1 MTVYECTNLP
11 SNQDTGKRIC
21 FPDFCINNYGV
32 AGDSFA
38 PLFIQIISIMSKTI
52 FITGAS
58 RGFGKIWTEAFLK
71 RGDKVAA
78 AVRNLDALG
87 ELTRIYGNALLPIQ
101 LDVTNREDCFA
112 AINKAKKHFGQI
124 DVVINNAG
132 YGVFG
137 AIEEIS
143 EQEARNQMEA
153 NVFGL
158 LWVTQAALPVMRAQ
172 GKGHIIQVSSVLG
185 MATVPVLGIYNAS
198 KWAVEGLSETLATEV
213 KGFGVNVTL
222 IEPNAFS
229 TEWGDTSAVHT
240 QPIKAYDA
248 VKEAFRAGVTEDFY
262 GHPEATAEAV
272 LALVDSATPP
282 LRLFLG
288 KVALPWIK
296 QVYAERLAV
305 WEEWNEVAAKA
316 HGK

>member
-1 MTVYECTNLP
+1 M
-11 SNQDTGKRIC
+11 
-21 FPDFCINNYGV
+21 
-32 AGDSFA
+32 A
-38 PLFIQIISIMSKTI
+38 KTI

-78 AVRNLDALG
+78 AVRNLDTLG
-87 ELTRIYGNALLPIQ
+87 ELTRTYGNALLPIQ
-101 LDVTNREDCFA
+101 LDVTNREACFA

-158 LWVTQAALPVMRAQ
+158 LWVTQAALPVMREQ

-213 KGFGVNVTL
+213 KGFGINVTL
-222 IEPNAFS
+222 IEPNAFA

-240 QPIKAYDA
+240 QPMKAYDP
-248 VKEAFRAGVTEDFY
+248 VKEAFRAGVSEDSY
-262 GHPEATAEAV
+262 GKPEATAEAV

-288 KVALPWIK
+288 KIGLPWIK
-296 QVYAERLAV
+296 QVYAQRLAV
-305 WEEWNEVAAKA
+305 WEEWSEVATKA